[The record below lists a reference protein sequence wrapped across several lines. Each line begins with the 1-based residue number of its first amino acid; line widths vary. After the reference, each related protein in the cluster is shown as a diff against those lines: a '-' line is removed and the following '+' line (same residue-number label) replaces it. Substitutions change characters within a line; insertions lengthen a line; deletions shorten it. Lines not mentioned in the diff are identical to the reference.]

1 MRWKFRLTL
10 CFAVLLVL
18 LAMVWLRRERKRA
31 DIAGGNTRA
40 LPGLTSSSFAEGG
53 FIPQRLACDGANL
66 SPDLKFPEPPPG
78 TTGFALVVDDPDT
91 PFGFVHWL
99 LYDIPLGTRDIPEGA
114 SSAGNLPRGAAE
126 GLNDFSN
133 LGYGGPCPPGT
144 APHHYIFRLYAL
156 ALSNRLPPGLTKSQL
171 AAAVKGHVL
180 AEGKMSSLYAR
191 TGSPVARH

>member
-1 MRWKFRLTL
+1 MSVMRWKSWLAL
-10 CFAVLLVL
+10 CLSVLLVL
-18 LAMVWLRRERKRA
+18 LAIVWFRRERKRA

-40 LPGLTSSSFAEGG
+40 LPGLTSSSFADGG
-53 FIPQRLACDGANL
+53 SIPQRLSCDGANL
-66 SPDLKFPEPPPG
+66 SPDLQFPQPPTG
-78 TTGFALVVDDPDT
+78 TKTFALVVDDPDT

-114 SSAGNLPRGAAE
+114 SPTGNLPKGAVE

-133 LGYGGPCPPGT
+133 PGYGGPCPPGT

-156 ALSNRLPPGLTKSQL
+156 DLSDRLPPGMTKSQL

-180 AEGKMSSLYAR
+180 AEGKMSGLYAR
-191 TGSPVARH
+191 TRIS